1 MVPGEPDVAVLVFDQ
16 TVRTRLRRLDRIFLE
31 LPGLGIEAAELAGE
45 LPGVPD
51 GAVACGERIVRPR
64 ARRWHLP
71 ELDRGVDRPGDDDR
85 GGPRPF
91 GEVLDQVLRERVD
104 LILGH
109 RHLKIEHHADDGV
122 PTLGRVTDAHAV
134 DVVAGAAETDEGLLA
149 GAIGEI
155 RGRLLGARR
164 RGGERRNRGQDGRQV
179 RWHEWS
185 FRHGFSVKECWQAD
199 SWNAPARPQAALAC
213 ARRRKSTN
221 TAAISASLGA
231 QSSGGTRSM
240 SRSPGKR
247 S

>member
-1 MVPGEPDVAVLVFDQ
+1 M
-16 TVRTRLRRLDRIFLE
+16 
-31 LPGLGIEAAELAGE
+31 
-45 LPGVPD
+45 
-51 GAVACGERIVRPR
+51 RPR

-149 GAIGEI
+149 GAVGEI
-155 RGRLLGARR
+155 RGRLLGAA
-164 RGGERRNRGQDGRQV
+164 GAAANAAIAAKTDGRCD
-179 RWHEWS
+179 
-185 FRHGFSVKECWQAD
+185 G
-199 SWNAPARPQAALAC
+199 
-213 ARRRKSTN
+213 TN
-221 TAAISASLGA
+221 GRFGMAS
-231 QSSGGTRSM
+231 
-240 SRSPGKR
+240 P
-247 S
+247 